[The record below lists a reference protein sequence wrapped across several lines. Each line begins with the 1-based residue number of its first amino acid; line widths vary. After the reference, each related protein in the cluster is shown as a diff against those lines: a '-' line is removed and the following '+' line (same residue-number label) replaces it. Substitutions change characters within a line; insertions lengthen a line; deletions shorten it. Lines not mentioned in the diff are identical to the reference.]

1 MEIAEY
7 IGVSVRQVYRWKAE
21 HRDFRHALRIGKRF
35 ADARV
40 KRSLYQKAVGYSH
53 ESVKI
58 YADPKTGDVVQV
70 PYIEHFPP
78 DTTAGIFWLKNR
90 KPKEW
95 KDKLDH
101 ELTGEVAIKRVV
113 ADL

>member
-1 MEIAEY
+1 
-7 IGVSVRQVYRWKAE
+7 
-21 HRDFRHALRIGKRF
+21 
-35 ADARV
+35 V